1 MKKRIHININETS
14 YQFLESE
21 KSRTGESFSEIIN
34 RLILKH
40 QMQSEDFMEQLSDVM
55 LEKLKPF
62 LVQLRTIGNETN
74 VVSRTNKEILNYIL
88 LADNYIK
95 EFDTNGENKD
105 HLVTMSATEKVRDQV
120 SYQR

>member
-40 QMQSEDFMEQLSDVM
+40 QMQSEDFMEQFSDM
-55 LEKLKPF
+55 LFEKFKPM
-62 LVQLRTIGNETN
+62 L
-74 VVSRTNKEILNYIL
+74 
-88 LADNYIK
+88 
-95 EFDTNGENKD
+95 
-105 HLVTMSATEKVRDQV
+105 
-120 SYQR
+120 